1 MNAPVRTKD
10 EIKRV
15 IFDVLGAIAPE
26 ADPATIVPNQPLREQ
41 IDIDSFDFL
50 NVIIRLHEVLGVEI
64 PESDYAELAT
74 LDGAVEYLVRRSA
87 GGEAQPAGK
96 TSK

>member
-1 MNAPVRTKD
+1 MNAPARTPD

-26 ADPATIVPNQPLREQ
+26 ADPATIVPDQPLREQ

-50 NVIIRLHEVLGVEI
+50 NVIIRLHELLGVEI
-64 PESDYAELAT
+64 PESDYAELMT
-74 LDGAVEYLVRRSA
+74 LDGAVAYLARRSA
-87 GGEAQPAGK
+87 GSEAPPAGK